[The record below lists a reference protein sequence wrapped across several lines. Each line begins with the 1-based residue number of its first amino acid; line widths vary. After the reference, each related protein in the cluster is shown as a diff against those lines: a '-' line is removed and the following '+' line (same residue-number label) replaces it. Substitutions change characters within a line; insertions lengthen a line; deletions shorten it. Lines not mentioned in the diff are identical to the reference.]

1 MVLGPRALE
10 EMAINRAPFG
20 GAFAGR
26 RVLVTGHTG
35 FKGSWLCLWLHELGA
50 RVVGYALPPDTK
62 PSLYTALGLDR
73 LIESHL
79 GDVRDFERLSGIM
92 RRAKPEIIFHLAAQ
106 PIVRLSYS
114 LPVETFAV
122 NLQGTVHLLEAV
134 RQTRSARVCLVVTTD
149 KCYENRAGR
158 LLTEA
163 DRLGGHD
170 PYSASK
176 ACAELAVSSYRDSFF
191 APAQFG
197 RHKLSLSSA
206 RAGNVIGGGDWA
218 GDRLLPDCM
227 RAWAR
232 GAAAL
237 VRNPRSVRPWQHA
250 LDPLAG
256 YLHLARCQLRRPKA
270 HAEAWN
276 FGPAAAAGVP
286 AAEIVRIAAAAWGK
300 GLWHTP
306 PHRSQSR
313 LREAPALRL
322 DSGKAR
328 RRLGWRPVYG
338 TAQAVAETVRWY
350 RGFYRER
357 GFDAL
362 AFSRSQIQ
370 DFLKAGRERTWLW

>member
-1 MVLGPRALE
+1 MVLGTRALE
-10 EMAINRAPFG
+10 KMAMSRVPFG
-20 GAFAGR
+20 GVFAGR
-26 RVLVTGHTG
+26 RVFVTGHTG

-50 RVVGYALPPDTK
+50 RVVGYALAPDTK
-62 PSLYTALGLDR
+62 PSLFQAMGVDR
-73 LIESHL
+73 LVESHL
-79 GDVRDFERLSGIM
+79 GDVRDFDRLSGLM
-92 RRAKPEIIFHLAAQ
+92 RRAKPEVVFHLAAQ

-134 RQTRSARVCLVVTTD
+134 RRTPSVRACLVVTTD

-158 LLTEA
+158 LLTET

-191 APAQFG
+191 PPAQFG

-237 VRNPRSVRPWQHA
+237 VRNPDSVRPWQHA
-250 LDPLAG
+250 LDPIAG
-256 YLHLARCQLRRPKA
+256 YLHLARRQLRRPKA

-276 FGPAAAAGVP
+276 FGPASAPNVT
-286 AAEIVRIAAAAWGK
+286 AAEIVRAAASAWGGGK
-300 GLWHTP
+300 WRTP
-306 PHRSQSR
+306 RRGGVR

-328 RRLGWRPVYG
+328 RRLGWHPIFG
-338 TAQAVAETVRWY
+338 TARAVAETVRWY

-370 DFLKAGRERTWLW
+370 DFLAAGRARPWLW